1 MEDDVTRVR
10 SEART
15 LDATATRLRTLV
27 ARFRLERGAVPANVA
42 AAAPELPTQTPE
54 FAPF

>member
-1 MEDDVTRVR
+1 VR

-27 ARFRLERGAVPANVA
+27 ARFRLQRSAVPAHA
-42 AAAPELPTQTPE
+42 APAAPEVRTQVSE
-54 FAPF
+54 FAPL